1 MDFKK
6 NPRTDFKDVTKLNQ
20 EPARQEIDALREGIE
35 YHDYLYYVKDQP
47 AISDE
52 TYDKLLRRLQE
63 LEQAFPEFASADSPT
78 HRVAGRPAARL
89 EKVRHTA
96 LMLSLNAAYQEKEV
110 EDFVRMVRREARSQ
124 RIAYTAEPKF
134 DGLSV
139 ERDALDIEGLGH
151 KTVQELVGREMVKS
165 IADLYRLSVEDLKQV
180 EGFAEKSARQL
191 YEAIQRARKAR
202 LDRFLYAL
210 GIHRVGQHAVQAEV
224 RHFGSMEA
232 LENAGLRD
240 LEAVA
245 QIGSVTAQSL
255 YNFFHQDQ
263 TRKGLHQLYAVGV
276 EVEPMLS
283 RRREGPLE
291 GRRFVFTGELEQ
303 YTRQEAQRLVEQRG
317 GSVASTV
324 SDDVDYVVVGRDPGR
339 KFDVARRKNIKTINE
354 KTFQKL
360 IGAPTRAKAR
370 VGSVRS

>member
-1 MDFKK
+1 
-6 NPRTDFKDVTKLNQ
+6 
-20 EPARQEIDALREGIE
+20 
-35 YHDYLYYVKDQP
+35 
-47 AISDE
+47 
-52 TYDKLLRRLQE
+52 
-63 LEQAFPEFASADSPT
+63 
-78 HRVAGRPAARL
+78 
-89 EKVRHTA
+89 
-96 LMLSLNAAYQEKEV
+96 
-110 EDFVRMVRREARSQ
+110 
-124 RIAYTAEPKF
+124 
-134 DGLSV
+134 
-139 ERDALDIEGLGH
+139 
-151 KTVQELVGREMVKS
+151 MVKS

-240 LEAVA
+240 IEAVA